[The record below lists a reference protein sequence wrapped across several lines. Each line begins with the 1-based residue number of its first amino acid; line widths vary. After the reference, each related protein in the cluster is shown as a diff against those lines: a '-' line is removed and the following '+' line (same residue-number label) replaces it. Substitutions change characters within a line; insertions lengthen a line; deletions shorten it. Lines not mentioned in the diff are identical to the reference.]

1 VLTDFPV
8 FGWKMTGNGKTSV
21 LHRKN
26 GAFPRRC
33 RGPPPPFRSHQRNLN
48 GGTYH
53 VRQKEQFYDYQNGV
67 ENGIELLSET
77 SKRRLEKYTPKKRK
91 TAERILAAIMDNPQI
106 TIAQM
111 TADTGITN
119 RTIQRY
125 LSELRS
131 MDVLKR
137 EGSDT
142 SGKWVLM

>member
-1 VLTDFPV
+1 
-8 FGWKMTGNGKTSV
+8 MIYERNTGFKKI
-21 LHRKN
+21 LDALKKN
-26 GAFPRRC
+26 GSPLPEFETDEAPDYFITRL
-33 RGPPPPFRSHQRNLN
+33 F
-48 GGTYH
+48 
-53 VRQKEQFYDYQNGV
+53 VREGFYDYQNGV
-67 ENGIELLSET
+67 ENGAENGVEFLSET

-111 TADTGITN
+111 TADTGIAN

-131 MDVLKR
+131 MDVLTR